1 MEDLRKYVPQP
12 EDVSRVRLP
21 EGLAE
26 LAERIARNVHEVWA
40 AGRLRE
46 GWTYGPQRDD
56 RMKTHPCLVPYGELP
71 EAEKD
76 YDRQTAQNTLK
87 LVVALGYEIR
97 KKTD

>member
-21 EGLAE
+21 EGLDG

-56 RMKTHPCLVPYGELP
+56 RKKTHPCLVPYGELP